1 MNTKRGLKNI
11 IASSI
16 SQFITVGLGIIIPR
30 LVLVSLGS
38 EANGLTSTINNLLT
52 YLALLEAGV
61 GAASLQAIYGPIGRG
76 DHAQTNR
83 ILAATSYFYKR
94 TGRIYLFVVLLL
106 SCIFPFTLSSQL
118 PKLDIMLVMLFSGL
132 PGVINYYYLG
142 KLNILLQAEGKGY
155 IITNLATIIHIGIS
169 ISKIILLL
177 FGFGLVAIQFMYFA
191 FNLLQVGCIIFYI
204 RRNYRWLNPD
214 IVPDFSSISQSKNAL
229 VHQISTLVFN
239 NTDVLLLT
247 YLAGLKAVSVY
258 SMYNMLFG
266 MVSTFIKNFA
276 GFNFS
281 LGQAFQ
287 TDRERF
293 LKMHDLYEVFNMTL
307 TFSLFC
313 IAGIFIL
320 PFLRLYTAGI
330 TDINYIDPWLPYL
343 FIATFLLSN
352 GRSSSNQAITY
363 AGHFKQTQWRSIIES
378 IINIIVSIT
387 CVTQF
392 GIYGVLIGTIVAL
405 FYRSNDM
412 ILYANRKI
420 LGRNPWITYRRWIRN
435 LLLFVLITEISKY
448 IPMRLDSYFYIILW
462 ALIFVCVT
470 VPFFFAVNFLFERKT
485 FSYAKGVFKT
495 ILQNI
500 LHR

>member
-1 MNTKRGLKNI
+1 MNTKKGLKNI
-11 IASSI
+11 IASFL
-16 SQFITVGLGIIIPR
+16 SQIITLGLGIVIPR

-38 EANGLTSTINNLLT
+38 EANGLTTTINNLLT

-76 DHAQTNR
+76 DHDQSNR

-94 TGRIYLFVVLLL
+94 TGRIYLIIVLFL
-106 SCIFPFTLSSQL
+106 SCVFPFTISSQM

-132 PGVINYYYLG
+132 PGVINYYFLG
-142 KLNILLQAEGKGY
+142 KLNILLQAEGKKY
-155 IITNLATIIHIGIS
+155 IITNLATFIYIGTS

-177 FGFGLVAIQFMYFA
+177 SGFGLVALQFMYFS
-191 FNLLQVGCIIFYI
+191 FNLLQASFLILYI
-204 RRNYRWLNPD
+204 RHNYRWLNPN
-214 IVPDFSSISQSKNAL
+214 VTPDFTSISQSKNAL
-229 VHQISTLVFN
+229 IHQISTLVFT
-239 NTDVLLLT
+239 NTDVFLLT
-247 YLAGLKAVSVY
+247 YLVGLKAVSVY
-258 SMYNMLFG
+258 SMYTMLFS
-266 MVSTFIKNFA
+266 MVSTLISNFS
-276 GFNFS
+276 GFNFT

-435 LLLFVLITEISKY
+435 LLLFVLITKISKY
-448 IPMRLDSYFYIILW
+448 IPMRLDSYFCIILW
-462 ALIFVCVT
+462 ALIFVCVI